1 MVFMCMYTLH
11 IILVFLWLQYS
22 TDYVAE
28 AVFKVIHDASMN
40 GVLLMVRERDG
51 MNLVKLH
58 VKKSAKL

>member
-1 MVFMCMYTLH
+1 MTLMYTLH
-11 IILVFLWLQYS
+11 ILLFLWLQCS

-28 AVFKVIHDASMN
+28 AVFKVIHDTSMN
-40 GVLLMVRERDG
+40 GVLLMVRKRDG